1 MLRLQEAKVPVY
13 LYNFPANTGGL
24 IPADLYADLAKEFT
38 QLKGIKNTFDDLPL
52 SKTFKEKVP
61 QAQV

>member
-1 MLRLQEAKVPVY
+1 MY
-13 LYNFPANTGGL
+13 LYNFPANVGGL
-24 IPADLYADLAKEFT
+24 VSAELYADLAKEFE

-61 QAQV
+61 HAQVL

>member
-1 MLRLQEAKVPVY
+1 MPVY

-24 IPADLYADLAKEFT
+24 VSADLYGKLAKEFS

-52 SKTFKEKVP
+52 SKSFKEKAP
-61 QAQV
+61 HAQV